1 MKKYALMLL
10 VLLCGCA
17 SQSDEPPFEINNKQL
32 HTKLDEQGNKI
43 FAYVVSVKANSRANL
58 NLDRPLTRQQFKNFA
73 EQEYF
78 EESNSLK
85 LELEDQAVHL
95 LKQELHDKKYCRN
108 DKYEI
113 NEVLWRDLSVRLM
126 GRCL

>member
-1 MKKYALMLL
+1 MKKYAWILL

-17 SQSDEPPFEINNKQL
+17 SQNDEPPFEINNKQL
-32 HTKLDEQGNKI
+32 HTKLDDQGNKI
-43 FAYVVSVKANSRANL
+43 FAYVVSVKANSRKSL
-58 NLDRPLTRQQFKNFA
+58 NLDRPLTRSEFKNFA

-85 LELEDQAVHL
+85 LELEDQAVEL
-95 LKQELHDKKYCRN
+95 LQQELKATQYCN

-113 NEVLWRDLSVRLM
+113 NDVVWRELSVQLR
-126 GRCL
+126 GHCL

>member
-1 MKKYALMLL
+1 MKKYAWILL
-10 VLLCGCA
+10 VLLGGCA
-17 SQSDEPPFEINNKQL
+17 SQTDEPPFEINNKQL
-32 HTKLDEQGNKI
+32 HTKLDDQGNKI
-43 FAYVVSVKANSRANL
+43 FAYVVSVKANSRKSL
-58 NLDRPLTRQQFKNFA
+58 NLDRPLTRSEFKNFA

-85 LELEDQAVHL
+85 LELEDQAVEL
-95 LKQELHDKKYCRN
+95 LQQELKTTQYCN

-113 NEVLWRDLSVRLM
+113 NDVVWRDLSVKLR

>member
-1 MKKYALMLL
+1 MKKYAWILL

-17 SQSDEPPFEINNKQL
+17 SQTDEPPFEINNKQL
-32 HTKLDEQGNKI
+32 HTKLDDQGNKI
-43 FAYVVSVKANSRANL
+43 FAYVVSVKANSRKSL
-58 NLDRPLTRQQFKNFA
+58 NLDRPLTRSEFKNFA

-85 LELEDQAVHL
+85 LELEDQAVEL
-95 LKQELHDKKYCRN
+95 LQQELKMTQYCN

-113 NEVLWRDLSVRLM
+113 NDVVWRDLSVKLR